1 MFKTRTAD
9 CLYSGCY
16 IDFENSAFINL
27 WLFYMQKKENI
38 FFVVVLSNIKL
49 KKYCD
54 AFFYTTRTFIKAL
67 QTLYDQ
73 LTTWTS
79 TG

>member
-1 MFKTRTAD
+1 MVV
-9 CLYSGCY
+9 LYAEKAK
-16 IDFENSAFINL
+16 F
-27 WLFYMQKKENI
+27 
-38 FFVVVLSNIKL
+38 FFVVVLYNINL